1 MGHNGTLGKSPMG
14 IAIIC
19 GPEGP
24 GFFLHIFTKR
34 ARPKTKQKSH
44 TDRHFLIRSD
54 PYFNKLDHQGNRR
67 LISLLTAEKM
77 DSMSWPSRAGKI
89 LQRHAGQGAENEIEI
104 DGVSCN
110 GPGAREKFFDPIQ
123 AGQSAENEIEIA
135 LVSCTGSGSRA
146 VQAKT
151 K

>member
-1 MGHNGTLGKSPMG
+1 MGQNLVDQPSKNEIEIACSFAHGSQWDFGKIPNGDSNNLW
-14 IAIIC
+14 ARRAR
-19 GPEGP
+19 
-24 GFFLHIFTKR
+24 FFLHIFTKFCKDTP
-34 ARPKTKQKSH
+34 AK
-44 TDRHFLIRSD
+44 
-54 PYFNKLDHQGNRR
+54 
-67 LISLLTAEKM
+67 E
-77 DSMSWPSRAGKI
+77 KI

-110 GPGAREKFFDPIQ
+110 GPGARENFFDPIQ

>member
-1 MGHNGTLGKSPMG
+1 MGRNLVDQPSKNEIEIACSFAHGSQWDFGKIPNGDSNNLWARRAKFFFTY
-14 IAIIC
+14 
-19 GPEGP
+19 
-24 GFFLHIFTKR
+24 FLHIF
-34 ARPKTKQKSH
+34 
-44 TDRHFLIRSD
+44 
-54 PYFNKLDHQGNRR
+54 Y
-67 LISLLTAEKM
+67 
-77 DSMSWPSRAGKI
+77 
-89 LQRHAGQGAENEIEI
+89 
-104 DGVSCN
+104 N

>member
-1 MGHNGTLGKSPMG
+1 MGKKKRKETGRPASKKQNRNRFNVMTLARGK
-14 IAIIC
+14 
-19 GPEGP
+19 
-24 GFFLHIFTKR
+24 K
-34 ARPKTKQKSH
+34 KSQ
-44 TDRHFLIRSD
+44 R
-54 PYFNKLDHQGNRR
+54 Q
-67 LISLLTAEKM
+67 
-77 DSMSWPSRAGKI
+77 AG
-89 LQRHAGQGAENEIEI
+89 HPAENKIEI
-104 DGVSCN
+104 DLVSCN

>member
-44 TDRHFLIRSD
+44 TDL
-54 PYFNKLDHQGNRR
+54 
-67 LISLLTAEKM
+67 
-77 DSMSWPSRAGKI
+77 
-89 LQRHAGQGAENEIEI
+89 EIEI

-123 AGQSAENEIEIA
+123 AGQSAENKIEIA
-135 LVSCTGSGSRA
+135 LVSCTESGSREM
-146 VQAKT
+146 QAKT